1 MKKNESIQEHVL
13 LMKHAKLSEEA
24 SEKLLKKYNIDK
36 KQLPVIFNKDAA
48 LIGMDAKPG
57 DVIEI
62 TRESVTAKN
71 AKYYRVV
78 VNA

>member
-1 MKKNESIQEHVL
+1 MKKKESIQEHVL
-13 LMKHAKLSEEA
+13 LMKHVKLSEEA

-36 KQLPVIFNKDAA
+36 KQLPVIFNKDLA
-48 LIGMDAKPG
+48 LTGMDAKSG

-62 TRESVTAKN
+62 TRESPTAKN